1 MDPARPA
8 GTQPADPA
16 LVLVADDKPE
26 NLLLLTS
33 FLKREGYAYVTA
45 ANGREAVEACRRRA
59 PDIILMDAAMPD
71 MDGFQATHAIRRLF
85 PDRWIPI
92 IFVSAHSSTENQ
104 ARGLSAGA
112 DDYISKPV
120 NLAVLAEKLRAMQRI
135 AAMQA
140 RIAQYAAQLEESLE
154 RSRSDQEFAR
164 HLLTHMAGRMAP
176 REELGLAYW
185 AEAAAG
191 LSGDIVAG
199 THGPAGKRYLMV
211 ADAAG
216 HGLAAAISVL
226 PLVEAFYRLAKKG
239 FSPASIISELN
250 AKARGLLPRD
260 RFVAAL
266 IVVAD
271 EAENSL
277 QVWNGGLPEAL
288 FLDDAGEVLRRF
300 PSRHPP
306 LGMLSMEQLKLLP
319 ELFAWPGPGQLVI
332 YTDGLSEAEDR
343 TGEPFGAAR
352 LEAVLR
358 RASRAERLDAV
369 RAAVLAHLG
378 ATSPHD
384 DVTLAM
390 LDCPAPRS
398 PSPLP
403 VAGKQPSAGTP
414 ATSWRS
420 TLRLDARQLRTL
432 DVVPLVMNW
441 IEQLQPLQ
449 ERRGLVF
456 TVLAE
461 LVSNAIDHG
470 LLGLDSGLKH
480 IPDGFERYME
490 ARTEALARLTEGWI
504 EITVEC
510 AGGED
515 TMELTITVTDSGSGF
530 PYADYLDH
538 LQGSDT
544 LPSGRGIAPVRQL
557 TTELRYE
564 GRGNRVVA
572 RLSCPSCP

>member
-544 LPSGRGIAPVRQL
+544 LPSGRGIALVRQL